1 MTQVLQEMKSGNKG
15 MGVGRINALG
25 CSEKIVIMTGR
36 EPQCN
41 PHEKLLFLYHIARQF
56 SVRITII
63 LWKSILYAFNRK

>member
-25 CSEKIVIMTGR
+25 CSEQIVIMTGR

-41 PHEKLLFLYHIARQF
+41 PHEKLLFLYHIA
-56 SVRITII
+56 
-63 LWKSILYAFNRK
+63 